1 MKNSWFTLLLAAL
14 LCAGCVLTAG
24 PHGAGIAIAPPL
36 PIVVELDDPYYVH
49 GGYHYYHNNDQWYYS
64 QSQGGPWVNLPRD
77 RYPKE
82 VRYKGKGQGQGQ
94 GKGQGKGEGWKNS
107 HDRD

>member
-1 MKNSWFTLLLAAL
+1 MKKLSLALLLAAL
-14 LCAGCVLTAG
+14 LCAACVMTAG
-24 PHGAGIAIAPPL
+24 PYGAHIAIAPPL
-36 PIVVELDDPYYVH
+36 PIVVELNDPYYEH

-64 QSQGGPWVNLPRD
+64 QSRGGPWVNLPRD

-82 VRYKGKGQGQGQ
+82 VRYKGQGHGQGQGQ
-94 GKGQGKGEGWKNS
+94 GKGSKSS

>member
-1 MKNSWFTLLLAAL
+1 MMKKLMVALTLAAL
-14 LCAGCVLTAG
+14 MCASCMIAAG

-36 PIVVELDDPYYVH
+36 PVVVELADPYYVH

-64 QSQGGPWVNLPRD
+64 QSRSGPWVNLPRD

-82 VRYKGKGQGQGQ
+82 VRHKGKSQDRGRGGDDR
-94 GKGQGKGEGWKNS
+94 
-107 HDRD
+107 HDNRR